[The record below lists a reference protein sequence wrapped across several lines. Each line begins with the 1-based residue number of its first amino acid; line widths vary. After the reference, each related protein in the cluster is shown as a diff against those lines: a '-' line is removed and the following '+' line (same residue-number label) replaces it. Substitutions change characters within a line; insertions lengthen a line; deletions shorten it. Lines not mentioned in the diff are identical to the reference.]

1 MVPGTRRR
9 FAVMFTDIVGFTSMM
24 ERSEE
29 EALRALEKQRSVLS
43 SVIAKNSGTLIK
55 EIGDGTLSVFESP
68 SSAVRSARNIQSS
81 LRSATFRVRIG
92 IHWGEVL
99 VADGDILGDTVNVA
113 SRLEALSPPG
123 GICVSAELME
133 CYSGRRPGAE
143 SLGIRRLRGLGRLIE
158 IFALRGDSQ
167 GPLPVALDVDGE
179 RIGTALHEDGPPS
192 ILVATLVNIGAGS
205 DDFYSFGLTADLI
218 TDLARAGSIRVTPMT
233 SMLQHLA
240 VSGTP
245 EAAASR
251 AGTRFLLKGSLLRNG
266 EVFRLSVEL
275 HDTKRKCLAWL
286 DSWEE
291 TWEELHSI
299 KGKLADGTLKAMG
312 VTPSAFPGIT
322 SSIGST
328 PSTYEL
334 YLKARYLWRT
344 RSTRDDTDA
353 VRGMLTEILASDP
366 GFTGAHI
373 LLGETYRDSGEAE
386 DGVRIFE
393 EALERAQASR
403 DSAAELRCRNAL
415 AISMWRASR
424 TREARVAFV
433 EVARKARRIGDR
445 EGEAKA
451 LNNLGLMD
459 CELARYRSALRNLER
474 SRMISLELGYKENVA
489 NALCNIGL
497 VYLKKGRDSEALLH
511 FEDSL
516 ELLIHLEN
524 RAGQANLLRNMG
536 IVHTRSGSFDEALE
550 IAGRSLE
557 ISRSVGDRGG
567 EGRALICEGNSL
579 YETGRYVEAGDR
591 YRKALEIAHE
601 CGGLDLEGVVMTNLA
616 LLKPVRS
623 ETGEVLAMLERA
635 LEISR
640 ETGDEEGET
649 EVLSLIGTP
658 LFLLGR
664 ADEAI
669 ACLTRGLELSQRIG
683 VDRYRAETRMG
694 IVRILL
700 DGKPSPGSVR
710 SAREQLRAA
719 AQEIPRQGRAK
730 PRMLWG
736 LCLAYTTL
744 ASKTPDRE
752 ERSRLAT
759 LAADTLTKARR
770 SLLSAAGKLHSE
782 EARKS
787 FLEDIP
793 EHAAM
798 IAAYRSIR
806 GMQGRA
812 GDILPVLEEFR
823 SRS

>member
-1 MVPGTRRR
+1 
-9 FAVMFTDIVGFTSMM
+9 MFTDIVGFTAMM

-29 EALRALEKQRSVLS
+29 TALHALEKQRGILS
-43 SVIAKNSGTLIK
+43 SVIARNSGTLIK

-81 LRSATFRVRIG
+81 LRNASFRVRIG

-99 VADGDILGDTVNVA
+99 VGDGDILGDTVNVA

-158 IFALRGDSQ
+158 IFALKGDSLD
-167 GPLPVALDVDGE
+167 PLPVALDIDGE
-179 RIGTALHEDGPPS
+179 RIGTALHDEGPSS
-192 ILVATLVNIGAGS
+192 ILVATLVNIGAKS

-218 TDLARAGSIRVTPMT
+218 TDLARAGNIRVTPMT
-233 SMLQHLA
+233 SMLQHMSA
-240 VSGTP
+240 SGTP
-245 EAAASR
+245 EGAAAR

-266 EVFRLSVEL
+266 DVFRLSVEL
-275 HDTKRKCLAWL
+275 HDTERKYLAWL

-291 TWEELHSI
+291 SWDDLHSI

-312 VTPSAFPGIT
+312 VAPSAFPGIT
-322 SSIGST
+322 SSIGSA

-344 RSTRDDTDA
+344 RSTRDDTA
-353 VRGMLTEILASDP
+353 MVRSMLNEILASDP

-373 LLGETYRDSGEAE
+373 LLGETFRDSGEADE
-386 DGVRIFE
+386 GVRIFE
-393 EALERAQASR
+393 EALERAKSSG
-403 DSAAELRCRNAL
+403 DSVAELRCRNAL
-415 AISMWRASR
+415 AISMWHASR
-424 TREARVAFV
+424 KREARVAFR
-433 EVARKARRIGDR
+433 EVARKSRRIGDR

-459 CELARYRSALRNLER
+459 CDLARYRSALRNLER
-474 SRMISLELGYKENVA
+474 SRMISLDLGYKENEA

-497 VYLKKGRDSEALLH
+497 VCLKKGRESEALMH
-511 FEDSL
+511 FEASL
-516 ELLIHLEN
+516 ELLIHLGN

-550 IAGRSLE
+550 IAGRSLA
-557 ISRSVGDRGG
+557 ISRSVGDRVG

-579 YETGRYVEAGDR
+579 YETGRYAEAEVR
-591 YRKALEIAHE
+591 YRKALEIACEH
-601 CGGLDLEGVVMTNLA
+601 GFLDLEGVVMTNLA
-616 LLKPVRS
+616 ILKPVRS
-623 ETGEVLAMLERA
+623 ATGEVLAMLERA

-649 EVLSLIGTP
+649 EILSLIGTP

-664 ADEAI
+664 KGEAM
-669 ACLTRGLELSQRIG
+669 ASLNRGLELSHRIG
-683 VDRYRAETRMG
+683 VDRYNAETRIG

-700 DGKPSPGSVR
+700 DGKPSPESVR
-710 SAREQLRAA
+710 SAREQLLAA
-719 AQEIPRQGRAK
+719 SKEIPRQDRAR
-730 PRMLWG
+730 PRMLWS
-736 LCLAYTTL
+736 LCLQYAAL
-744 ASKTPDRE
+744 ASKTPDLE
-752 ERSRLAT
+752 ERSRFAT
-759 LAADTLTKARR
+759 LAADTLARGKR
-770 SLLSAAGKLHSE
+770 SLLKEAKKLHSE
-782 EARKS
+782 NTRTS
-787 FLEDIP
+787 FLEGIP

-798 IAAYRSIR
+798 IAACKRIR
-806 GMQGRA
+806 GSQSRT
-812 GDILPVLEEFR
+812 GDFLPVLEEFR